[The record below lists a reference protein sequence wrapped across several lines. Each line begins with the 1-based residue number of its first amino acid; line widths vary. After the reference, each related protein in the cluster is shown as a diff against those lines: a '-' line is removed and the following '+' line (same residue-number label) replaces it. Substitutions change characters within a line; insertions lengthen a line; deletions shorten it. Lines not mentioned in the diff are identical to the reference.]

1 MRFYQIRLLFVAAI
15 SFAAPATSLGIT
27 LGQIDTFED
36 GTHQGW
42 FAYPGTGSNPPN
54 GPGGSVDHYLSTSA
68 PPSGSSGEIDV
79 FNRSQWLGNYLAAGV
94 TSVEMDLKNNNES
107 FVTSPLQM
115 RIAIRSGSNVNVGYS
130 STTAY
135 ILPRDDQWH
144 HAVFSLKADSL
155 TAVALEN
162 LSPPP
167 LTDVLANVLEF
178 HILNSSAPKTT
189 GDTFIFGG
197 LGIDNIRAVPEP
209 AGIATVMTG
218 LLMVRAWLTHKRSS

>member
-1 MRFYQIRLLFVAAI
+1 
-15 SFAAPATSLGIT
+15 
-27 LGQIDTFED
+27 
-36 GTHQGW
+36 
-42 FAYPGTGSNPPN
+42 
-54 GPGGSVDHYLSTSA
+54 
-68 PPSGSSGEIDV
+68 
-79 FNRSQWLGNYLAAGV
+79 
-94 TSVEMDLKNNNES
+94 MDLKNNNES

-189 GDTFIFGG
+189 GDTPVRRTRNRQYQSGA
-197 LGIDNIRAVPEP
+197 RASGHRHGDDWAAYGPRP
-209 AGIATVMTG
+209 
-218 LLMVRAWLTHKRSS
+218 WLTHKRSSVKQMAMLYLNLRNMPFRFTICDLLWRRQLFEQLPPNCRLACQVSTTSGIQTRVECLSLRSIRVAR